1 MKTLDKGRPYGEVY
15 GGGPA
20 MFEQDGTLFDSKGCE
35 IGEGLKP
42 PAPVVPVDQPP
53 APVVPVD
60 QPPEKKAGPSP
71 DEVVALAKAGKTPV
85 EIGRTLGVHVAKV
98 KAIIK
103 RAL

>member
-15 GGGPA
+15 GGAPA
-20 MFEQDGTLFDSKGCE
+20 MFEQDGTLFDSRCRE
-35 IGEGLKP
+35 IGADWQP
-42 PAPVVPVDQPP
+42 AAPVVTVEP
-53 APVVPVD
+53 
-60 QPPEKKAGPSP
+60 PPEEKAGPSPDEEKAGPSP
-71 DEVVALAKAGKTPV
+71 DEVVAMAKAGKTPV

>member
-1 MKTLDKGRPYGEVY
+1 MTAAGQGKSMMRKLDKSRLYGEVH

-20 MFEQDGTLFDSKGCE
+20 VYEQDGVAFDSRGCE
-35 IGEGLKP
+35 IDADWQ
-42 PAPVVPVDQPP
+42 PAIPVVT
-53 APVVPVD
+53 VVPSPKEV
-60 QPPEKKAGPSP
+60 KGPSP
-71 DEVVALAKAGKTPV
+71 DEVVALAREGKTPV

>member
-35 IGEGLKP
+35 IGEGWKP
-42 PAPVVPVDQPP
+42 AAPVVTA
-53 APVVPVD
+53 AP
-60 QPPEKKAGPSP
+60 PPEKKAGPSP
-71 DEVVALAKAGKTPV
+71 DEVVALAMAGKTPV

>member
-1 MKTLDKGRPYGEVY
+1 MKTLDKGRSYGEVY

-20 MFEQDGTLFDSKGCE
+20 MFEQDGTLFDSRGRE
-35 IGEGLKP
+35 IGADWQP
-42 PAPVVPVDQPP
+42 AAPVVTVEP
-53 APVVPVD
+53 
-60 QPPEKKAGPSP
+60 PPEKKACPSP

-98 KAIIK
+98 KAILK

>member
-20 MFEQDGTLFDSKGCE
+20 MFEQDGTLFDSRGRE
-35 IGEGLKP
+35 IGADWQP
-42 PAPVVPVDQPP
+42 AAPVVTVEP
-53 APVVPVD
+53 
-60 QPPEKKAGPSP
+60 PPEKKAGPLP
-71 DEVVALAKAGKTPV
+71 DEVVAMAKAGKTPV

>member
-1 MKTLDKGRPYGEVY
+1 MKALDKGRPYGEIY

-20 MFEQDGTLFDSKGCE
+20 MFEQDGIMFDSKGCE
-35 IGEGLKP
+35 IGADWQP
-42 PAPVVPVDQPP
+42 AAPVVVTVEP
-53 APVVPVD
+53 
-60 QPPEKKAGPSP
+60 PPEKKAGPSP

>member
-1 MKTLDKGRPYGEVY
+1 MKWRPFDALGE
-15 GGGPA
+15 PKPTNF
-20 MFEQDGTLFDSKGCE
+20 MKKTCEQDGALFDSKGCE
-35 IGEGLKP
+35 IGEGWKP
-42 PAPVVPVDQPP
+42 AEPVVTVEP
-53 APVVPVD
+53 
-60 QPPEKKAGPSP
+60 PPEKKAGPSP

>member
-1 MKTLDKGRPYGEVY
+1 MKTLDKGRSYGEVY

-35 IGEGLKP
+35 IGEGWKP
-42 PAPVVPVDQPP
+42 AAPVVAA
-53 APVVPVD
+53 AP
-60 QPPEKKAGPSP
+60 PPEKKAGPSP

>member
-1 MKTLDKGRPYGEVY
+1 MKTLDKGRSYGEIY

-20 MFEQDGTLFDSKGCE
+20 MFEQDGMLFDSMGRE
-35 IGEGLKP
+35 IGSGWKP
-42 PAPVVPVDQPP
+42 VAPAVTAVEPP
-53 APVVPVD
+53 T
-60 QPPEKKAGPSP
+60 EKKAGPSP

>member
-1 MKTLDKGRPYGEVY
+1 MKTLDKKRPYGEIH

-20 MFEQDGTLFDSKGCE
+20 VYEQDGVLFDNRGRE
-35 IGEGLKP
+35 IGADWQP
-42 PAPVVPVDQPP
+42 AAPVVVTVEP
-53 APVVPVD
+53 
-60 QPPEKKAGPSP
+60 PPEKKAGPSP

>member
-1 MKTLDKGRPYGEVY
+1 MTAAGQGKSMMRKLDKSKPYGEVH

-20 MFEQDGTLFDSKGCE
+20 VYEQDGITFDSAGRE
-35 IGEGLKP
+35 IDADWQ
-42 PAPVVPVDQPP
+42 PAMPVVT
-53 APVVPVD
+53 VVPSPKEV
-60 QPPEKKAGPSP
+60 KGPSP
-71 DEVVALAKAGKTPV
+71 DEVVAMAREGKTPV

>member
-35 IGEGLKP
+35 IGIDWQP
-42 PAPVVPVDQPP
+42 AAPVVTA
-53 APVVPVD
+53 AP
-60 QPPEKKAGPSP
+60 PPEKKAGPSP
-71 DEVVALAKAGKTPV
+71 DEVVALARAGKTPV

>member
-20 MFEQDGTLFDSKGCE
+20 MFEQDGTLFDSKGRE
-35 IGEGLKP
+35 IGADWQP
-42 PAPVVPVDQPP
+42 AAPVVTVEP
-53 APVVPVD
+53 
-60 QPPEKKAGPSP
+60 PPEKEAGPSP
-71 DEVVALAKAGKTPV
+71 DEVVAMAKAGKTPV

>member
-20 MFEQDGTLFDSKGCE
+20 MFEQDGTLFDSGDE
-35 IGEGLKP
+35 VIGTDWQP
-42 PAPVVPVDQPP
+42 AAPVVTAEP
-53 APVVPVD
+53 
-60 QPPEKKAGPSP
+60 PPEKKAGPSP

>member
-35 IGEGLKP
+35 IGTDWQP
-42 PAPVVPVDQPP
+42 AAPVVTA
-53 APVVPVD
+53 AP
-60 QPPEKKAGPSP
+60 PPENKAGPSP

>member
-1 MKTLDKGRPYGEVY
+1 MKTLDKGRPYGEIY

-35 IGEGLKP
+35 IGEDWKP
-42 PAPVVPVDQPP
+42 AAPVVTA
-53 APVVPVD
+53 AP
-60 QPPEKKAGPSP
+60 PPEKKAGPSP

>member
-20 MFEQDGTLFDSKGCE
+20 MFEQDGTLFDGRGRE
-35 IGEGLKP
+35 IGVGWKPVAPAETVEP
-42 PAPVVPVDQPP
+42 PA
-53 APVVPVD
+53 
-60 QPPEKKAGPSP
+60 EKKTGPSP

>member
-35 IGEGLKP
+35 IGADWQP
-42 PAPVVPVDQPP
+42 AAPVVTVEP
-53 APVVPVD
+53 
-60 QPPEKKAGPSP
+60 PPEKKAGPSP

-103 RAL
+103 RAV